1 MKGCGPGPV
10 PPPPGGQARE
20 RTAKATDAL
29 TAQEALI
36 ARLAGQGAS
45 NPEIAAQLFISRA
58 TVACHLRKV
67 FVKLGV
73 TSRDQLAQIL
83 PARPDRT
90 VPAAPRG
97 A

>member
-73 TSRDQLAQIL
+73 TSRDQLAQFL
-83 PARPDRT
+83 PAWPDT
-90 VPAAPRG
+90 TAPVTPPR
-97 A
+97 